1 MSIKQAKCFA
11 APNEKKFYD
20 PMRVPEEQDH
30 EKFNKLV
37 NAFNAMHVRFS
48 HASADELKRILK
60 LNLSGFEEIKASI
73 LITGIMNVENFQ
85 KEK

>member
-1 MSIKQAKCFA
+1 
-11 APNEKKFYD
+11 
-20 PMRVPEEQDH
+20 MRVPEEQDH

-37 NAFNAMHVRFS
+37 NAFNAMQVRFS

-60 LNLSGFEEIKASI
+60 LNLSGFEEIKASV